1 MMDRFGDE
9 TEYVLIILHQMR
21 AEVIARPE
29 LFDPDALKRI
39 NEAITLIEIKT
50 EINVA

>member
-1 MMDRFGDE
+1 MDRLADE

-21 AEVIARPE
+21 AEVIARPQ

-39 NEAITLIEIKT
+39 NEAIALIEIKE
-50 EINVA
+50 EIDAA